1 MAEAGVVVSDKL
13 SPDAQQFISK
23 PKRCG
28 SPTESS
34 SSNCSTSSSI
44 TSQEI
49 ENFGGQRFPHLRLV
63 DLLSTNKDEQGMEFN
78 SVKGIPFQSKLFKGK
93 AIFKLRPKSTSIL
106 SGPYVDYFERYQRF
120 FSLQIQGK
128 FLLSSEELKNK
139 MIWIGAEIGHVSPE
153 RKHENKMSLGFMQK
167 ALCSLVLRAIN
178 IMRGDCIH
186 YSFGDNGQL
195 PHIMLPLY
203 AAADTFIQTKTDT
216 SQAGKKTELPTMG
229 VRMFPQDEINLK
241 HRRKYALKKP
251 HNFQGGSDAA
261 YSFSLHNGNL
271 DLYSWKV
278 SGIPGLQPMDLT
290 SYWSD
295 MPLRIVGYMVRKHRH
310 EKKNTSQNS
319 FLIFRRK
326 ERIHQTL
333 SSILLRRSNTSSA
346 FFFLIWKLS

>member
-1 MAEAGVVVSDKL
+1 
-13 SPDAQQFISK
+13 
-23 PKRCG
+23 
-28 SPTESS
+28 
-34 SSNCSTSSSI
+34 
-44 TSQEI
+44 
-49 ENFGGQRFPHLRLV
+49 
-63 DLLSTNKDEQGMEFN
+63 
-78 SVKGIPFQSKLFKGK
+78 
-93 AIFKLRPKSTSIL
+93 
-106 SGPYVDYFERYQRF
+106 
-120 FSLQIQGK
+120 
-128 FLLSSEELKNK
+128 
-139 MIWIGAEIGHVSPE
+139 
-153 RKHENKMSLGFMQK
+153 MQK